1 MSIPLTLVILSGG
14 SGTRLWPLSREAYPK
29 QFLAL
34 TGNLSLLQQ
43 TVLRVR
49 SLETTADIQ
58 GELLVVCNESHRFL
72 VAEQLKELH
81 QEATI
86 VLEPAGRNTA
96 PALTAAALIACN
108 RREDPVLAVM
118 PSDHVVQNQPVFCAA
133 LRDAVRLAQ
142 EGSIVTFGVLPTR
155 PETGFGYLR
164 AGRKIKGQARIL
176 EAFVEKPKLELAEQ
190 YVKSGDYLWNSG
202 IFVLRSSLWLKAVGK
217 FCPKILDA
225 AKQAVGLGKA
235 DGSFFRLDEG
245 AWDDS
250 PSDSIDYAV
259 MEKIAGSSE
268 QTVVLPLDA
277 GWSDLGS
284 WPALWE
290 VTQADHAGNIVHGDV
305 YLKDAQDCLVRAEG
319 RFVAALGLKGL
330 IVVETQDAVLVASK
344 SHSQQIKEVAE
355 YLKRNSRPEYLD
367 HLKTHRPWGTIEAIG
382 EGERYQVKR
391 LILNPGAYVVTQLH
405 HHRAEH
411 WIVVKGTARVTR
423 GEETFLLSENQ
434 SMYIPIGV
442 KHRLENPGKIPLE
455 LIEVRS
461 GAYLGEDDVV
471 RF

>member
-1 MSIPLTLVILSGG
+1 MSIPLTSVILSGG

-43 TVLRVR
+43 TVLRTR
-49 SLETTADIQ
+49 SIEDVQ
-58 GELLVVCNESHRFL
+58 SDLLVVCNESHRFL
-72 VAEQLKELH
+72 VAEQLKELN

-86 VLEPAGRNTA
+86 VLEPTGRNTA
-96 PALTAAALIACN
+96 PALTAAALMVA
-108 RREDPVLAVM
+108 EKDPVLAVM
-118 PSDHVVQNQPVFCAA
+118 PSDHVIKEQTVFCAA

-142 EGSIVTFGVLPTR
+142 AGSIVTFGVLPTR

-164 AGRKIKGQARIL
+164 AGRKVQGKIRVL
-176 EAFVEKPKLELAEQ
+176 EAFVEKPKFELAEQ
-190 YVKSGDYLWNSG
+190 YVSSGDYLWNSG
-202 IFVLRSSLWLKAVGK
+202 IFVLRASTWLEVAAK
-217 FCPKILDA
+217 FCPEILD
-225 AKQAVGLGKA
+225 KVTQAVNLGKS
-235 DGSFFRLDEG
+235 DGRFFRPEEN
-245 AWDDS
+245 AWNNS

-259 MEKIAGSSE
+259 MEKIAGRSE
-268 QTVVLPLDA
+268 QIVVLPLEA

-290 VTQADHAGNIVHGDV
+290 VTTADDAGNIVRGDV
-305 YLKDAQDCLVRAEG
+305 YLKDAQNCLVRAEG
-319 RFVAALGLKGL
+319 RLVAALGVEGL

-344 SHSQQIKEVAE
+344 DHAQQVKEVAE
-355 YLKRNSRPEYLD
+355 YLKRSGRSEYLD

-391 LILNPGAYVVTQLH
+391 LILNPGACVVTQMH